1 MKKLLLLSF
10 LWCCAY
16 ALAEGPSTV
25 AIRNAKIVTVS
36 GPVIAKGTVILKNG
50 LIEAVGENVAVP
62 ADAWVVDGEG
72 MTVYP
77 GLIDALSTVGIP
89 GAAPAATGG
98 GGRGGRGGAAPAQTA
113 APAAAQAA
121 PAERSWGPEDRP
133 QTSSWLLAADE
144 LQAGDKRVETVRG
157 SGITTAVTFPTRG
170 IFAGQ
175 GSIIDLVSGEKS
187 AEMVLVPAAG
197 QYISLGGGRGFGG
210 GGGGGF
216 PSSLMG
222 IISYI
227 RQLYLD
233 ASHYKLVKD
242 AYAKDPRGMQRP
254 EYDRALEG
262 LLASQR
268 ILIPANQLI
277 EIDRMLRFGTELK
290 TISPVQQ
297 SMILYG
303 VREAYRPEA
312 AELLKKAN
320 VPVLLSLRWPT
331 PPARTAD
338 SDDSN
343 ETLRTLIER
352 DKAPSAPAVL
362 QKAGVKFALYSAGT
376 DAPRE
381 FQRAGKKA
389 VDNGLSRDEALR
401 ALTLS
406 PAEIYG
412 ISDRVGSIEKGKIAN
427 LVVTKGEIF
436 DNATQ
441 VVMVFVDG
449 KKYTP
454 EAPAT
459 GGRGGPATDDPGPGG
474 NR

>member
-1 MKKLLLLSF
+1 MKKLLLCSL
-10 LWCCAY
+10 LWCCAN
-16 ALAEGPSTV
+16 ALAEAPSTV

-36 GPVIAKGTVILKNG
+36 GPVIAKGTVVLKNG
-50 LIEAVGENVAVP
+50 LIEAVGENVTVP

-72 MTVYP
+72 MTIYP

-89 GAAPAATGG
+89 GAPAAGG
-98 GGRGGRGGAAPAQTA
+98 GGRGGRGGAATAQTA
-113 APAAAQAA
+113 APAAQAA

-133 QTSSWLLAADE
+133 QTTSWQLAADE

-157 SGITTAVTFPTRG
+157 GGITTAVTYPTRG

-187 AEMVLVPAAG
+187 AEMVLVPSAG
-197 QYISLGGGRGFGG
+197 QYISMGAGRGFGG

-222 IISYI
+222 IISYV

-233 ASHYKLVKD
+233 ANHYKAVKD

-268 ILIPANQLI
+268 FLLPANQLI
-277 EIDRMLRFGTELK
+277 EIDRMLRFGAELK
-290 TISPVQQ
+290 TITPVPQT
-297 SMILYG
+297 MILYG
-303 VREAYRPEA
+303 AREAYRPEA
-312 AELLKKAN
+312 VDLLKKAN
-320 VPVLLSLRWPT
+320 VPVLLSLKWPT

-352 DKAPSAPAVL
+352 DKAPSAPAAL
-362 QKAGVKFALYSAGT
+362 QKAGVKFALYSDGT
-376 DAPRE
+376 DAPRD
-381 FQRAGKKA
+381 FNRAVKKA
-389 VDNGLSRDEALR
+389 IDAGLSREDALR

-412 ISDRVGSIEKGKIAN
+412 IADRVGSIDKGKIAN
-427 LVVTKGEIF
+427 IVVTKGEIF
-436 DNATQ
+436 DDRTQ

-454 EAPAT
+454 EAPAQ
-459 GGRGGPATDDPGPGG
+459 GGRGGPATADPGAGG
-474 NR
+474 NQ

>member
-1 MKKLLLLSF
+1 MKKLLLLALF
-10 LWCCAY
+10 WCCAY
-16 ALAEGPSTV
+16 ALAEAPSTV

-36 GPVIAKGTVILKNG
+36 GPVIAKGTVIVRNG
-50 LIEAVGENVAVP
+50 LIEAVGENVAAP

-77 GLIDALSTVGIP
+77 GLIDSLSTVGIP
-89 GAAPAATGG
+89 GAAAGG
-98 GGRGGRGGAAPAQTA
+98 GGRGGRGAATPTV
-113 APAAAQAA
+113 APAAAQTA

-133 QTSSWLLAADE
+133 QTTSWLLAADE

-175 GSIIDLVSGEKS
+175 GSIIDLVSGEKP

-197 QYISLGGGRGFGG
+197 QYISLGAGRGFGG

-233 ASHYKLVKD
+233 ADHYKLVRD

-262 LLASQR
+262 LLASKR
-268 ILIPANQLI
+268 ILLPANLLI
-277 EIDRMLRFGTELK
+277 EIDRMLRFGAELK
-290 TISPVQQ
+290 QP
-297 SMILYG
+297 MIMYG
-303 VREAYRPEA
+303 VRDAYRPEA

-320 VPVLLSLRWPT
+320 ATVLLSLRWPT
-331 PPARTAD
+331 PPVRTAD

-343 ETLRTLIER
+343 ETLRTLEER
-352 DKAPSAPAVL
+352 DQAPNAPAVL
-362 QKAGVKFALYSAGT
+362 QKAGVKFALYSDGT
-376 DAPRE
+376 DTPRD
-381 FQRAGKKA
+381 FQRAVKKA
-389 VDNGLSRDEALR
+389 IDSGLARDEALR

-412 ISDRVGSIEKGKIAN
+412 IADRVGSIEKGKIAN

-436 DNATQ
+436 DNGTQ
-441 VVMVFVDG
+441 IVMVFVDG

-454 EAPAT
+454 EAAAP
-459 GGRGGPATDDPGPGG
+459 GGRGGAATDDPGPGG

>member
-1 MKKLLLLSF
+1 MKKLLLFSF

-16 ALAEGPSTV
+16 ALAEAPSTV

-77 GLIDALSTVGIP
+77 GLIDSLSTVGIP
-89 GAAPAATGG
+89 GAAPAAGG
-98 GGRGGRGGAAPAQTA
+98 AGRGGRGAAQTA
-113 APAAAQAA
+113 APAAAPAA
-121 PAERSWGPEDRP
+121 AAERSWGPEDRP
-133 QTSSWLLAADE
+133 QTTSWLLAADE

-157 SGITTAVTFPTRG
+157 GGITTAVTFPTRG

-175 GSIIDLVSGEKS
+175 GSIIDLVSGEKA
-187 AEMVLVPAAG
+187 AEMVLVPSAG

-222 IISYI
+222 IISYV

-233 ASHYKLVKD
+233 ANHYKQVKD
-242 AYAKDPRGMQRP
+242 AYAKDPRGMKRP

-268 ILIPANQLI
+268 FLLPANQLI
-277 EIDRMLRFGTELK
+277 EIDRMLRFGAELK
-290 TISPVQQ
+290 TITPVDQK
-297 SMILYG
+297 MILYG
-303 VREAYRPEA
+303 AREAYRPEA
-312 AELLKKAN
+312 VDLLKKAN
-320 VPVLLSLRWPT
+320 IPVLLSIKWPT

-338 SDDSN
+338 FDDSN

-352 DKAPSAPAVL
+352 DKAPSAPAAL
-362 QKAGVKFALYSAGT
+362 QKAGVKFALYSDGT
-376 DAPRE
+376 DTPRD
-381 FQRAGKKA
+381 FQRAVKKA
-389 VDNGLSRDEALR
+389 IDAGLSRDEALR

-412 ISDRVGSIEKGKIAN
+412 ISDRVGSIDKGKIAN
-427 LVVTKGEIF
+427 IVVTKGEIF
-436 DNATQ
+436 DDRTQ

-459 GGRGGPATDDPGPGG
+459 GGRGGPATEDPGPGG

>member
-1 MKKLLLLSF
+1 MKKLLLFSL

-50 LIEAVGENVAVP
+50 LIEAVGENVTVP

-77 GLIDALSTVGIP
+77 GLIDALSTVGL
-89 GAAPAATGG
+89 GAPAAAGAAA
-98 GGRGGRGGAAPAQTA
+98 GGRGGRGGRGNA
-113 APAAAQAA
+113 APAAPVAAVQAA

-144 LQAGDKRVETVRG
+144 LEANDSRVPTVRG
-157 SGITTAVTFPTRG
+157 GGITTAVTFPERG

-175 GSIIDLVSGEKS
+175 GSIIDLVSGEKP

-197 QYISLGGGRGFGG
+197 QYIALGGGGRGGG

-222 IISYI
+222 VISYI

-233 ASHYKLVKD
+233 AGHYKLVKE
-242 AYAKDPRGMQRP
+242 AYAKDPRGMARP

-268 ILIPANQLI
+268 ILLPANQLI
-277 EIDRMLRFGTELK
+277 EIDRMLRFGAELK
-290 TISPVQQ
+290 QP
-297 SMILYG
+297 MILYG
-303 VREAYRPEA
+303 AREAYRPEA
-312 AELLKKAN
+312 IELLKKAN

-331 PPARTAD
+331 PPARSAD

-343 ETLRTLIER
+343 EMLRTLIER
-352 DKAPSAPAVL
+352 DKAPTAPAAL
-362 QKAGVKFALYSAGT
+362 QKAGVKFALYSDGT
-376 DAPRE
+376 DAPRD
-381 FQRAGKKA
+381 FQRAVKKA
-389 VDNGLSRDEALR
+389 IDNGLTRDEALR

-427 LVVTKGEIF
+427 LVLTKGEIF
-436 DNATQ
+436 DDRTQ

-454 EAPAT
+454 ADT
-459 GGRGGPATDDPGPGG
+459 GGPGGRAAAATDEPGPGG

>member
-16 ALAEGPSTV
+16 ALAEAPSTV
-25 AIRNAKIVTVS
+25 AIHNAKIVTVS
-36 GPVIAKGTVILKNG
+36 GPVIAKGTVIVRNG

-62 ADAWVVDGEG
+62 PDAWVVDGEG

-89 GAAPAATGG
+89 GAAAAS
-98 GGRGGRGGAAPAQTA
+98 GGRGGRGAATTA
-113 APAAAQAA
+113 TPAAAQTASA
-121 PAERSWGPEDRP
+121 DRSWGPEDRP
-133 QTSSWLLAADE
+133 QTTSWLLAADE
-144 LQAGDKRVETVRG
+144 LEAGDRRVETVRG

-175 GSIIDLVSGEKS
+175 GSIIDLVSGEKP

-197 QYISLGGGRGFGG
+197 PYISLGAARGFGG
-210 GGGGGF
+210 GGGF
-216 PSSLMG
+216 PGSLMG

-233 ASHYKLVKD
+233 ADHYKLVKD
-242 AYAKDPRGMQRP
+242 AYAKDPRGMHRP

-262 LLASQR
+262 LLASKR
-268 ILIPANQLI
+268 ILLPANQLV
-277 EIDRMLRFGTELK
+277 EIDRMLRFGAELK
-290 TISPVQQ
+290 QP
-297 SMILYG
+297 MIMYG
-303 VREAYRPEA
+303 LRDAYRPEA

-320 VPVLLSLRWPT
+320 ATVLLSLRWPT
-331 PPARTAD
+331 PPVRTAD
-338 SDDSN
+338 SDDST
-343 ETLRTLIER
+343 ETLRTLQER
-352 DKAPSAPAVL
+352 DKAATAPAVL
-362 QKAGVKFALYSAGT
+362 QKAGVKFALYSDGT
-376 DAPRE
+376 DAPRD
-381 FQRAGKKA
+381 FQRAVKKA
-389 VDNGLSRDEALR
+389 IDNGLSRDEALR

-412 ISDRVGSIEKGKIAN
+412 IADRVGSIEKGKIAN

-436 DNATQ
+436 DDRTQ

-459 GGRGGPATDDPGPGG
+459 GGRGGAPATDDPGPGG

>member
-16 ALAEGPSTV
+16 ALAEAPSTV
-25 AIRNAKIVTVS
+25 AIHNAKIVTVS
-36 GPVIAKGTVILKNG
+36 GPIIAKGTVIVRNG

-62 ADAWVVDGEG
+62 PDAWVVDGEG

-89 GAAPAATGG
+89 GAAAAS
-98 GGRGGRGGAAPAQTA
+98 GGRGGRGATTTA
-113 APAAAQAA
+113 TPAAAQTASA
-121 PAERSWGPEDRP
+121 DRSWGPEDRP
-133 QTSSWLLAADE
+133 QTTSWLLAADE
-144 LQAGDKRVETVRG
+144 LEAGDRRVETVRG

-175 GSIIDLVSGEKS
+175 GSVIDLVSGEKP
-187 AEMVLVPAAG
+187 AEMVVVPAAG
-197 QYISLGGGRGFGG
+197 QYLSLGSGRGFGGG

-222 IISYI
+222 IIAYI

-233 ASHYKLVKD
+233 ADHYKLVKD

-268 ILIPANQLI
+268 ILLPANQLI
-277 EIDRMLRFGTELK
+277 EIDRMLRFGAELK
-290 TISPVQQ
+290 QP
-297 SMILYG
+297 MILYG
-303 VREAYRPEA
+303 AREAYRPEA

-320 VPVLLSLRWPT
+320 ATVLVSLRWPT
-331 PPARTAD
+331 PPARSAD

-343 ETLRTLIER
+343 ETLRTLEER

-362 QKAGVKFALYSAGT
+362 QKAGVKFALYSDGT
-376 DAPRE
+376 DAPRD
-381 FQRAGKKA
+381 FQRAVKKA
-389 VDNGLSRDEALR
+389 IDNGLSRDEALR

-412 ISDRVGSIEKGKIAN
+412 ISDRVGSIETGKIAN

-436 DNATQ
+436 DDRTQ

-454 EAPAT
+454 EVAAP
-459 GGRGGPATDDPGPGG
+459 GGRGGAAATAEPGG
-474 NR
+474 NQ

>member
-1 MKKLLLLSF
+1 MNKLLVLSF
-10 LWCCAY
+10 LWCAC

-25 AIRNAKIVTVS
+25 AIHNAKIVTVS

-50 LIEAVGENVAVP
+50 LIEAVGENVAVLP
-62 ADAWVVDGEG
+62 DAWVVDGEG

-77 GLIDALSTVGIP
+77 GLIDALSTVGMP
-89 GAAPAATGG
+89 GAAPAGA
-98 GGRGGRGGAAPAQTA
+98 GRGGRGAAAPAQPIV
-113 APAAAQAA
+113 PAAQGA

-133 QTSSWLLAADE
+133 QTTTWLLAADE

-157 SGITTAVTFPTRG
+157 GGITTAVTFPTRG

-175 GSIIDLVSGEKS
+175 GSVIDLVSGEKP
-187 AEMVLVPAAG
+187 AEMVLVPSVG
-197 QYISLGGGRGFGG
+197 QYISMGGGRGFGG

-222 IISYI
+222 IISYV

-233 ASHYKLVKD
+233 ANHYKLVKE

-262 LLASQR
+262 LMASQR
-268 ILIPANQLI
+268 FLLPANQMI
-277 EIDRMLRFGTELK
+277 EMDRMLRFGAELK
-290 TISPVQQ
+290 TISPVEQH
-297 SMILYG
+297 MIIYG
-303 VREAYRPEA
+303 AREAYRPEA

-320 VPVLLSLRWPT
+320 VPVLLSIHWPT
-331 PPARTAD
+331 PPASTGD

-352 DKAPSAPAVL
+352 DKAPDAPAVL
-362 QKAGVKFALYSAGT
+362 QKAGVKFALYSDGAES
-376 DAPRE
+376 PRD
-381 FQRAGKKA
+381 FQRAVKKA
-389 VDNGLSRDEALR
+389 IDAGLSREDALR

-412 ISDRVGSIEKGKIAN
+412 IADRVGSIEKGKIAN
-427 LVVTKGEIF
+427 IVVTKGEIF
-436 DNATQ
+436 DDRTQ
-441 VVMVFVDG
+441 IVMVFVDG

-454 EAPAT
+454 EAPPA
-459 GGRGGPATDDPGPGG
+459 GGRGGPATDDPGAGG